1 VSAIVVQTVDYGEAD
16 RIVHAVTA
24 RGRVAW
30 FAHAAKK
37 SRRRFGGALEPFT
50 TIEPELEVKRRQ
62 GMAVISAAST
72 VRARLGIRSRLE
84 SLALASYAAELTV
97 KIAPEE
103 SDTTGLFALLS
114 TLLDEVDQRAGT
126 RPLWRAF
133 ELAAL
138 TELGITPELQSCV
151 SCGRRLK
158 DDEDSALDLEAGGAF
173 CPEHAEG
180 RRRIGPKTRAWAQGA
195 LAQGGR
201 TFDDAAGLDPTWAD
215 PAAERLG
222 KHLDVVLEAHVG
234 RLRSLTW
241 LREIML

>member
-1 VSAIVVQTVDYGEAD
+1 MSAIVVQTVDYGEAD

-97 KIAPEE
+97 ESPRRSRIRPGCSRSSRRCSTRLISAP
-103 SDTTGLFALLS
+103 A
-114 TLLDEVDQRAGT
+114 RA
-126 RPLWRAF
+126 R
-133 ELAAL
+133 
-138 TELGITPELQSCV
+138 
-151 SCGRRLK
+151 CGAPSSWPR
-158 DDEDSALDLEAGGAF
+158 
-173 CPEHAEG
+173 
-180 RRRIGPKTRAWAQGA
+180 
-195 LAQGGR
+195 
-201 TFDDAAGLDPTWAD
+201 
-215 PAAERLG
+215 
-222 KHLDVVLEAHVG
+222 
-234 RLRSLTW
+234 
-241 LREIML
+241 